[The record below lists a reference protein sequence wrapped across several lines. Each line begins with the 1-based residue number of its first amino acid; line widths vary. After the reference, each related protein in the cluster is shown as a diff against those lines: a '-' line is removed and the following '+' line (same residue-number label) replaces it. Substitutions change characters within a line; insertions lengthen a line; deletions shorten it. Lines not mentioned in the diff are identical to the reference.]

1 MSERVKKDNK
11 KSNNKPW
18 IIAAISL
25 VVLLTAT
32 AAVYAWF
39 TNQRKIDTI
48 TKVNA
53 PTSLKIGA
61 GAKEDSANIDMGGID
76 VTSETVKKKDFVF
89 CVYSDSTVG
98 NYKIQLAHTTNIGFK
113 YTIYKA
119 AESSTKPSEGDF
131 VLYEDHTTEKNS
143 HYYTKGAEIS
153 GAYLNQK
160 EADKIANDT
169 LHDKSYGTYSS
180 VQKNA
185 EPLYWQSQPIAP
197 SQPTETNTGFVDYYI
212 LEVSWEGVTIPND
225 KETDMFYITAGI
237 VSGA

>member
-1 MSERVKKDNK
+1 MNEKDNK
-11 KSNNKPW
+11 KSNKKRL

-25 VVLLTAT
+25 TVILAVTVTA
-32 AAVYAWF
+32 YAWF

-76 VTSETVKKKDFVF
+76 VTDPDITKKDFVF
-89 CVYSDSTVG
+89 CVYSEETVG
-98 NYKIQLAHTTNIGFK
+98 SYKIQLAHTTNIDFT

-119 AESSTKPSEGDF
+119 SESEAAETGGVVYVDKYNTK
-131 VLYEDHTTEKNS
+131 
-143 HYYTKGAEIS
+143 HYYKKDTELL
-153 GAYLNQK
+153 GAYLNQDG
-160 EADKIANDT
+160 ETKIANDT

-185 EPLYWQSQPIAP
+185 EPLYWQSGSIAP
-197 SQPTETNTGFVDYYI
+197 LQPTETNTGFVDYYI

>member
-1 MSERVKKDNK
+1 MSERIKKDNK

-18 IIAAISL
+18 IIAAVSL

-185 EPLYWQSQPIAP
+185 EPLYWQSTESIH
-197 SQPTETNTGFVDYYI
+197 PTTATGEKGFVDYYI